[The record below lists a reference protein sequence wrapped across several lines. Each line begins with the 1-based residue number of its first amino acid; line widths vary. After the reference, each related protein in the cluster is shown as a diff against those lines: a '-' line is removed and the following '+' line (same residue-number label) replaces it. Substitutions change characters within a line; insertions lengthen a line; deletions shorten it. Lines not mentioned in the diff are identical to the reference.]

1 MTDRYRQ
8 PAAELSNEIKI
19 EKSRFIASIKICI
32 SEEEAREKLK
42 AVSEEH
48 RQASHNC
55 WAYRIGTEKVREY
68 FSDDGEPAGTAGKP
82 ILGALHMYDV
92 TNTLLVV
99 TRYFGGK
106 KLGVR
111 GLIEAYGTS
120 ASELLSMTGIVEKRR
135 SVRYVVV
142 MPYDMIKLMER
153 LLDSCEAPREEQV
166 FEYASGVSVT
176 CSVPEDMAPQ
186 FESTL
191 EEWKNTGRIR
201 KSQLLSS

>member
-8 PAAELSNEIKI
+8 PAMESSREVKI
-19 EKSRFIASIKICI
+19 EKSRFIASIKICS

-48 RQASHNC
+48 RQATHNC
-55 WAYRIGTEKVREY
+55 WAYRIGTEKIREY

-82 ILGALHMYDV
+82 ILGALQMYDV
-92 TNTLLVV
+92 TNTLLIV

-120 ASELLSMTGIVEKRR
+120 ASDLLGMTEIAEKRR
-135 SVRYVVV
+135 SVPYVIGI
-142 MPYDMIKLMER
+142 PYDMIKLMER

-166 FEYASGVSVT
+166 FEYASDVSVN
-176 CSVPEDMAPQ
+176 CSVPEDMVPQ
-186 FESTL
+186 FEGTL
-191 EEWKNTGRIR
+191 EEWKNTGRIMEWH
-201 KSQLLSS
+201 LL

>member
-176 CSVPEDMAPQ
+176 CLVPEDMAPQ

>member
-8 PAAELSNEIKI
+8 PAMESSREVKI
-19 EKSRFIASIKICI
+19 EKSRFIASIKICS

-48 RQASHNC
+48 RQATHNC
-55 WAYRIGTEKVREY
+55 WAYRIGTEKIREY

-82 ILGALHMYDV
+82 ILGALQMYDV
-92 TNTLLVV
+92 TNTLLIV

-120 ASELLSMTGIVEKRR
+120 ASDLLGMTEIAEKRR
-135 SVRYVVV
+135 SVPYVIGI
-142 MPYDMIKLMER
+142 PYDMIKLMER

-166 FEYASGVSVT
+166 FEYASDVSVN

-191 EEWKNTGRIR
+191 EEWKNTGRIMEWH
-201 KSQLLSS
+201 LL

>member
-8 PAAELSNEIKI
+8 PAMESSREVKI
-19 EKSRFIASIKICI
+19 EKSRFIASIKICS

-48 RQASHNC
+48 RQATHNC

-82 ILGALHMYDV
+82 ILGALQMYDV
-92 TNTLLVV
+92 TNTLLIV

-120 ASELLSMTGIVEKRR
+120 ASDLLGMTEIAEKRR
-135 SVRYVVV
+135 SVPYVIGI
-142 MPYDMIKLMER
+142 PYDMIKLMER
-153 LLDSCEAPREEQV
+153 LLDSCEVPREEQV
-166 FEYASGVSVT
+166 FEYASDVSVN
-176 CSVPEDMAPQ
+176 CAVPEDMVPQ
-186 FESTL
+186 FEGTL
-191 EEWKNTGRIR
+191 EEWKNTGRIMEWH
-201 KSQLLSS
+201 LL

>member
-8 PAAELSNEIKI
+8 PAMESSREVKI
-19 EKSRFIASIKICI
+19 EKSRFIASIKICS

-48 RQASHNC
+48 RQATHNC
-55 WAYRIGTEKVREY
+55 WAYRIGTEKIREY

-82 ILGALHMYDV
+82 ILGALQMYDV
-92 TNTLLVV
+92 TNTLLIV

-120 ASELLSMTGIVEKRR
+120 ASDLLGMTEIAEKRR
-135 SVRYVVV
+135 SVPYVIGI
-142 MPYDMIKLMER
+142 PYDMIKLMER

-166 FEYASGVSVT
+166 FEYASDVSVN
-176 CSVPEDMAPQ
+176 CSVPEDMVPQ
-186 FESTL
+186 FEGTL
-191 EEWKNTGRIR
+191 EEWKNTGRIMEWHF
-201 KSQLLSS
+201 L

>member
-8 PAAELSNEIKI
+8 PAMESSREVKI
-19 EKSRFIASIKICI
+19 EKSRFIASIKICN

-48 RQASHNC
+48 RQATHNC
-55 WAYRIGTEKVREY
+55 WAYRIGTEKIREY

-82 ILGALHMYDV
+82 ILGALQMYDV
-92 TNTLLVV
+92 TNTLLIV

-120 ASELLSMTGIVEKRR
+120 ASDLLGMTEIAEKRR
-135 SVRYVVV
+135 SVPYVIGI
-142 MPYDMIKLMER
+142 PYDMIKLMER

-166 FEYASGVSVT
+166 FEYASDVSVN
-176 CSVPEDMAPQ
+176 CSVPEDMVPQ
-186 FESTL
+186 FEGTL
-191 EEWKNTGRIR
+191 EEWKNTGRIMEWH
-201 KSQLLSS
+201 LL

>member
-8 PAAELSNEIKI
+8 PAMESSREVKI
-19 EKSRFIASIKICI
+19 EKSRFIASIKICS

-48 RQASHNC
+48 RQATHNC

-82 ILGALHMYDV
+82 ILGALQMYDV
-92 TNTLLVV
+92 TNTLLIV

-120 ASELLSMTGIVEKRR
+120 ASDLLGMTEIAEKRR
-135 SVRYVVV
+135 SVPYVIGI
-142 MPYDMIKLMER
+142 PYDMIKLMER

-166 FEYASGVSVT
+166 FEYASDVSVN
-176 CSVPEDMAPQ
+176 CSVPEDMVPQ
-186 FESTL
+186 FEGTL
-191 EEWKNTGRIR
+191 EEWKNTGRIMEWH
-201 KSQLLSS
+201 LL

>member
-8 PAAELSNEIKI
+8 PAMESSREVKI
-19 EKSRFIASIKICI
+19 EKSRFIASIKICS

-48 RQASHNC
+48 RQATHNC

-82 ILGALHMYDV
+82 ILGALQMYDV
-92 TNTLLVV
+92 TNTLLIV

-120 ASELLSMTGIVEKRR
+120 ASDLLGMTEIAEKRR
-135 SVRYVVV
+135 SVPYVIGI
-142 MPYDMIKLMER
+142 PYDMIKLMER

-166 FEYASGVSVT
+166 FEYASDVSVN
-176 CSVPEDMAPQ
+176 CSVPEDMVPQ
-186 FESTL
+186 FEGTL
-191 EEWKNTGRIR
+191 EEWKNTGRIMEWHF
-201 KSQLLSS
+201 L

>member
-120 ASELLSMTGIVEKRR
+120 ASELLSMTGIVEKRNQAHGK
-135 SVRYVVV
+135 
-142 MPYDMIKLMER
+142 I
-153 LLDSCEAPREEQV
+153 
-166 FEYASGVSVT
+166 T
-176 CSVPEDMAPQ
+176 
-186 FESTL
+186 
-191 EEWKNTGRIR
+191 
-201 KSQLLSS
+201 

>member
-8 PAAELSNEIKI
+8 PAMESSREVKI
-19 EKSRFIASIKICI
+19 EKSRFIASIKICS

-48 RQASHNC
+48 RQATHNC
-55 WAYRIGTEKVREY
+55 WAYRIGTEKIREY

-82 ILGALHMYDV
+82 ILGALQMYDV
-92 TNTLLVV
+92 TNTLLIV

-120 ASELLSMTGIVEKRR
+120 ASDLLGMTEIAEKRR

-153 LLDSCEAPREEQV
+153 LLDSCDAPREEQV
-166 FEYASGVSVT
+166 FEYASEVSVT

-191 EEWKNTGRIR
+191 EEWKNTGRIMEWHF
-201 KSQLLSS
+201 L

>member
-1 MTDRYRQ
+1 MTNRYRQ

-166 FEYASGVSVT
+166 FEYASEVSVT
-176 CSVPEDMAPQ
+176 CLVPEDMAPQ

>member
-8 PAAELSNEIKI
+8 PAAESSREIKI

-48 RQASHNC
+48 RQATHNC

-82 ILGALHMYDV
+82 ILGALQMYDV

-111 GLIEAYGTS
+111 GLIEAYGSS
-120 ASELLSMTGIVEKRR
+120 ASELLRVADIVEKRR
-135 SVRYVVV
+135 SVQYMTRI
-142 MPYDMIKLMER
+142 PYEMIKLMER

-166 FEYASGVSVT
+166 FEYASDVSAR

-191 EEWKNTGRIR
+191 EEWKNTGRI
-201 KSQLLSS
+201 KEWHLQES